1 MVLAAKPLLC
11 AWPLLVGLTLSACA
25 GAQASSQDAA
35 TPQEA
40 STSAPVRAP
49 KPITTTEPDDQ
60 PAQTPLRADAPRATQ
75 EQLEQLVQDQLRHLR
90 AHDERALTSSLL
102 SDRALTTACGRDPD
116 EEPLAQQKQEQ
127 FAQSDLA
134 SCHHIDWTKTS
145 VLYWRGG
152 QPLQPHY
159 DCPQASTLHA
169 DIEVHLSLLDE
180 PDELLVVTLQ
190 SPTLLYT
197 TKQLSLELPPRC
209 ATIKR
214 QSIQPPPAS
223 PPAQAP

>member
-1 MVLAAKPLLC
+1 MVLAAKPLPYAML
-11 AWPLLVGLTLSACA
+11 ALVGLTLSACA
-25 GAQASSQDAA
+25 TTQPKAAA

-40 STSAPVRAP
+40 STTGPVRAP
-49 KPITTTEPDDQ
+49 KPITPTPPDDQ

-102 SDRALTTACGRDPD
+102 SDQALTTACGRDPD
-116 EEPLAQQKQEQ
+116 EETLAQQKQEQ
-127 FAQSDLA
+127 FAQSDMA
-134 SCHHIDWTKTS
+134 SCHHVDWTKTS

-180 PDELLVVTLQ
+180 PDSLLVVTLQ

-209 ATIKR
+209 ATIAH
-214 QSIQPPPAS
+214 PMPTAPTS
-223 PPAQAP
+223 P